1 MEHID
6 RVRAK
11 AAVITDTTTKWV
23 LPEDASIHTAEVT
36 EIKITLKEIHKKKEN
51 KKWAIYTISQSSIK
65 SIEYNKENR
74 PLLIWTYDILVELKT
89 KVNNSYCANIKIK
102 ENEEADKAAKQEVKL
117 NKFVCFIIH
126 NSTVYLVS
134 LFFVA

>member
-36 EIKITLKEIHKKKEN
+36 EIKITLKEIHKKRKQKMGN
-51 KKWAIYTISQSSIK
+51 IYNLSELYKVHRIQQRK
-65 SIEYNKENR
+65 SPVVN
-74 PLLIWTYDILVELKT
+74 LDI
-89 KVNNSYCANIKIK
+89 
-102 ENEEADKAAKQEVKL
+102 
-117 NKFVCFIIH
+117 
-126 NSTVYLVS
+126 
-134 LFFVA
+134 